1 MDGYGNYESP
11 KIASCRRRPS
21 VPSGWRPSGGTRRIF
36 RECSEDRQRWG
47 SGGLRGVGGLRDA
60 GPGDMCGPHELADE
74 HPNRPIPA
82 GNLAANSCHATITR
96 YAPCMAML
104 VEAIRRA
111 ILASDKT
118 RYRIAQESGVTA
130 GQLSRLVHGERGLSA
145 ESLERLADCLG
156 LEIVVRPRRA
166 RKGK

>member
-1 MDGYGNYESP
+1 
-11 KIASCRRRPS
+11 
-21 VPSGWRPSGGTRRIF
+21 
-36 RECSEDRQRWG
+36 
-47 SGGLRGVGGLRDA
+47 
-60 GPGDMCGPHELADE
+60 
-74 HPNRPIPA
+74 
-82 GNLAANSCHATITR
+82 
-96 YAPCMAML
+96 MAML